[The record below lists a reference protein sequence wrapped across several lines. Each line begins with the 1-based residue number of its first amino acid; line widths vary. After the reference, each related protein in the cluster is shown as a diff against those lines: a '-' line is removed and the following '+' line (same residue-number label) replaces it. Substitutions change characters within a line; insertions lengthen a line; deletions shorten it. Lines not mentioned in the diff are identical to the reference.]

1 MVDILQ
7 NDFSQIEKLSNI
19 KTFGLIVYNDEN
31 PNIIKLLED
40 EKNWKAL
47 SKVSGEKFYI
57 FSVKPKKGSMQIPKM
72 PEGMLGMMVN
82 IWHEPNDNEQLLEYL
97 DIESTKDLPLFV
109 VFTYV
114 GQYLLYRRMK
124 INESNLYVALEQLKE
139 IFHQIRDV
147 TEKIHSEYDEHE
159 AQVHDKI
166 SVILQKYNFWKQVKS
181 IGGLIKTVNEFNP
194 T

>member
-1 MVDILQ
+1 MIEILQ
-7 NDFSQIEKLSNI
+7 DDFSKIENASDI

-57 FSVKPKKGSMQIPKM
+57 FSVKPKQGSMQFPEMPK
-72 PEGMLGMMVN
+72 GMFGMMVP
-82 IWHEPNDNEQLLEYL
+82 IWQEPNDNEQLLKHL
-97 DIESTKDLPLFV
+97 DIDSTQKLPLFF

-114 GQYLLYRRMK
+114 GQYLLHKSMK
-124 INESNLYVALEQLKE
+124 INEANPEIALEQLKE
-139 IFHQIRDV
+139 ILYQIKDV
-147 TEKIHSEYDEHE
+147 SDKIHSEYKEHE

-166 SVILQKYNFWKQVKS
+166 SVILQKHNFWKQVNS
-181 IGGLIKTVNEFNP
+181 VGGLINTVKKFNIS
-194 T
+194 

>member
-1 MVDILQ
+1 MIDILQ
-7 NDFSQIEKLSNI
+7 DDFSKIEKLSNI

-57 FSVKPKKGSMQIPKM
+57 FSVKPKKGSMQYPKI
-72 PEGMLGMMVN
+72 PEGMLGMMVK
-82 IWHEPNDNEQLLEYL
+82 IWQEPNDNEQLLKYL
-97 DIESTKDLPLFV
+97 DIDSTKELPLFF

-114 GQYLLYRRMK
+114 GQYLLYKSMK
-124 INESNLYVALEQLKE
+124 INESNPDIALEQLKE
-139 IFHQIRDV
+139 IFYQIRDV
-147 TEKIHSEYDEHE
+147 SENIHSEYDEHE

-166 SVILQKYNFWKQVKS
+166 SVILQKHNFWKQVKS
-181 IGGLIKTVNEFNP
+181 VGGLIRTVKQFNP